1 MKKSTIN
8 HALVWFLFYV
18 PSLLFAQQTDSIA
31 IVTKKWDTIQIK
43 PGVIWKKGHFTN
55 LFQSQQEINFVEI
68 DFKEC
73 GCKLAIA
80 ADSIKLKKTSQFAF
94 ESQAIVAING
104 GFFDI
109 NNGGGVDFIKVNG
122 ATINKTRIKKPR
134 ANAMLTITKQFINI
148 VPAKTI
154 YFNDK
159 NIPNVL
165 LSGPLLIEKGKSI
178 ELDKNSFND
187 NRHPR
192 SSVALTEENR
202 LLLLVV
208 DGRNRLAEG
217 MRLHELTKVLR
228 WLGASNA
235 MNLDGGGS
243 SSLYIQAA
251 TKTGIVNHPS
261 DNKKF
266 DHDGERHVAN
276 ILYLKQ

>member
-1 MKKSTIN
+1 MKSTIN
-8 HALVWFLFYV
+8 HALFWFLFFV
-18 PSLLFAQQTDSIA
+18 PSLLFAQQTDSITIIA
-31 IVTKKWDTIQIK
+31 KKWDTIPIK

-94 ESQAIVAING
+94 ENQAIVAING

-134 ANAMLTITKQFINI
+134 ANAMLTITKQFISI
-148 VPAKTI
+148 VPAETI